1 VASFNK
7 DGLAN
12 TFLIALAVC
21 LVCSVIVS
29 GMADYLKPIQLLNKE
44 LDQKQ
49 NILRAAGLLPQ
60 GAKTSEDGKGIEEL
74 FSEFII
80 RGG

>member
-1 VASFNK
+1 MANFNK

-29 GMADYLKPIQLLNKE
+29 GMADYLKPIQQLNKE
-44 LDQKQ
+44 LDL
-49 NILRAAGLLPQ
+49 ILY
-60 GAKTSEDGKGIEEL
+60 
-74 FSEFII
+74 
-80 RGG
+80 

>member
-1 VASFNK
+1 MANSNK

-29 GMADYLKPIQLLNKE
+29 GMADYLKPIQQLNKE

-49 NILRAAGLLPQ
+49 NILLKIYLPISLIYPVTDILLMT
-60 GAKTSEDGKGIEEL
+60 KL
-74 FSEFII
+74 F
-80 RGG
+80 